1 MIIQALVGW
10 GAHAKDMVAIMIA
23 ILSIY
28 YIYIYFCIHPYIH
41 LTSSI

>member
-10 GAHAKDMVAIMIA
+10 GGHAKDMVAIMIA

-28 YIYIYFCIHPYIH
+28 YIGIHPYIH